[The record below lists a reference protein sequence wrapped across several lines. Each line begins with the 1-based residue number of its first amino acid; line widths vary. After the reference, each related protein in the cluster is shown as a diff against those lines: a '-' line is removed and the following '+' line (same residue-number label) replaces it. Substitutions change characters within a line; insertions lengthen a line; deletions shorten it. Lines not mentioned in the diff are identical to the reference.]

1 MAKLKHLGAKFNLGH
16 NVEELI
22 VNRDGHVSGIRYR
35 TFAKNYNRSLSEY
48 HWDELKVAS
57 DSQKTEIEGPLIV
70 AVPHASLCDLLSADM
85 VNRSPHLG
93 EIAKLQSVPMAS
105 VHLHLKDKFTRR
117 LRSAGTTLPREPVVL
132 VDSDFKLSFVAN
144 SCLWPHSPEPYLNI
158 VASDSR
164 PLNSL
169 SAPEE
174 FTYDRVSRKSGAR
187 LSIHNPVTML
197 DHILHEFRKFVH
209 FEEDEIDKELL
220 QIDRN
225 VGRELFINEIGSWK
239 WRPHT
244 RTKIKNLFLAG
255 DYCKNAIDVVC
266 LEGAVVSGLE
276 AAECARVYCG
286 QGSPIKIE
294 KPKRYPYSMFWG
306 WKFMLAPYAAGAWAW
321 SAYHDLARRLDPTR

>member
-1 MAKLKHLGAKFNLGH
+1 MRCTRF
-16 NVEELI
+16 
-22 VNRDGHVSGIRYR
+22 RIRYR

-117 LRSAGTTLPREPVVL
+117 LRSAGTTLPREPVAL

-144 SCLWPHSPEPYLNI
+144 SRLRPHSPEPYLNI
-158 VASDSR
+158 VASDSASA
-164 PLNSL
+164 NSL

-174 FTYDRVSRKSGAR
+174 FTYDRGSRKSGAR

-244 RTKIKNLFLAG
+244 RTKIKDLFRPATTARMRSTWSAWKARSSAASRLR
-255 DYCKNAIDVVC
+255 NV
-266 LEGAVVSGLE
+266 LAVVPPRLSYKDRKAKTLSLLDVLGLE
-276 AAECARVYCG
+276 FHAG
-286 QGSPIKIE
+286 
-294 KPKRYPYSMFWG
+294 
-306 WKFMLAPYAAGAWAW
+306 PYAAGAWAW

>member
-1 MAKLKHLGAKFNLGH
+1 MPVAAFARTIFEYRCLGF
-16 NVEELI
+16 
-22 VNRDGHVSGIRYR
+22 
-35 TFAKNYNRSLSEY
+35 
-48 HWDELKVAS
+48 
-57 DSQKTEIEGPLIV
+57 
-70 AVPHASLCDLLSADM
+70 
-85 VNRSPHLG
+85 
-93 EIAKLQSVPMAS
+93 
-105 VHLHLKDKFTRR
+105 
-117 LRSAGTTLPREPVVL
+117 
-132 VDSDFKLSFVAN
+132 
-144 SCLWPHSPEPYLNI
+144 
-158 VASDSR
+158 SR

-294 KPKRYPYSMFWG
+294 KPKRYPYSMFG
-306 WKFMLAPYAAGAWAW
+306 LEFMLAPYAAGAWAW
-321 SAYHDLARRLDPTR
+321 SAYHDLARRLIPRDEACRSRLLNSKCSADLEIGQTYRHRMLYPPPRPRSSAG